1 MRVVRSSGLATLSSV
16 SFIALA
22 FGLGSP
28 ALAQTAPD
36 EPPAPSGAAGDAPNP
51 ECLNMPEGDARDRC
65 ISGEVELESG
75 QAVQQD
81 DSIVVT
87 GTRIKRPNLESP
99 VPVTSVSAEDLTSQG
114 DVNVGD
120 ALNDLPSLRSTF
132 SQANSTRFIGTT
144 GLNILDLRGLGTSR
158 TLVLVNGRRHIT
170 ASPGDYLVDVNTI
183 PTDLLERVDI
193 VTGGNSAVYGSDA
206 VAGVVN
212 FVTKRDFEGL
222 RLRGQAGVSS
232 RGDRPI
238 QFATLTAGKNFFDN
252 RANVAANLEY
262 AHASALYFRQRDELT
277 GASSGR
283 CQFNNADSTV
293 GEPQSGDNV
302 PDLQFFCGVI
312 NAGISDTGNVS
323 ALNPFVFID
332 GRPTVIPCNDPRVG
346 PAGPFAALGAQRC
359 LNPGTPQ
366 GALRFLNFN
375 ADGTLCEVRPAMD
388 FRPFGS
394 GNYIHDPNAA
404 CQARGSTLRR
414 TGQLAPELDRY
425 TANILAHFEVTEAF
439 QPFFEGKF
447 VHIKSLQEFQP
458 TFNAFTPMGLMR
470 CNNPFLDAQDV
481 AVLQT
486 IGRCPTPTSVFFL
499 NRFNVDLG
507 GRQERTKRDTYRV
520 VGGARGTFND
530 DWNYEVALNYGHF
543 KQRGRH
549 HNDIQL
555 FDLEG
560 NPAGYLL
567 AVNAVRDANGN
578 IVCAVNADADPTNDV
593 PACVPFNPF
602 GESQFNPASED
613 FFEVTSRLDQKASQ
627 TNAVAFVSGDT
638 SEMFELPGGAPRFVV
653 GAEWRKETAH
663 IEADPLSAAD
673 ATFFN
678 AFQEFDPPAMKVA
691 ELFGELEIPILRD
704 RTLFEELTVAAAGR
718 WSDYNKGAGTANRT
732 FAYNINGV
740 WSPVRDARLRAN
752 YSKSVRVPTLSDLFT
767 PETVNFGFVSDPCDA
782 AFINAGPNRARN
794 CAALGVP
801 AGFVNTVAR
810 TRTIQFISRGNPDLE
825 EETGKSLTIG
835 GVVTPRWV
843 PGLSLSVDYYK
854 IKVENLI
861 STLSAQQ
868 ILNTCVDLPDINNQ
882 FCSFIFPRQAD
893 DPTTPDVNEA
903 GLLAE
908 PGLFSQGANFAR
920 QEASGIDFEAV
931 YRRNFANGHRL
942 NLRGIATRVLK
953 RDNYVSP
960 TDPNFRDQQ
969 LLELGDPRWAANA
982 VIGYGFGPID
992 LRYSLNF
999 IGKTVIGS
1007 YENYFPVQDRDPT
1020 NPDLT
1025 RERYYPGVT
1034 YHAARVGINVPE
1046 GGRNRMTFYFGMDN
1060 IFDTPP
1066 PFGLLGT
1073 SGGDPYDSIGRY
1085 VYAGATVD
1093 F

>member
-1 MRVVRSSGLATLSSV
+1 MGNMRLYK
-16 SFIALA
+16 IALSTVSLSVVA
-22 FGLGSP
+22 LMVATP
-28 ALAQTAPD
+28 AYAQDAPD
-36 EPPAPSGAAGDAPNP
+36 QPPAPSGAAGDAPDP
-51 ECLNMPEGDARDRC
+51 ECLNLPEGDARDRC

-75 QAVQQD
+75 QAVGD
-81 DSIVVT
+81 DENIVVT
-87 GTRIKRPNLESP
+87 GTRIRRPNLESP

-158 TLVLVNGRRHIT
+158 TLVLVNGRRHVT

-212 FVTKRDFEGL
+212 FVTKRDFQGI

-238 QFATLTAGKNFFDN
+238 QFITLTAGENFFND
-252 RANVAANLEY
+252 RLNVAGNLEY
-262 AHASALYFRQRDELT
+262 VHASPLFFRQRDELT
-277 GASSGR
+277 GAFSGR
-283 CQFNNADSTV
+283 CQFNNADFTV

-312 NAGISDTGNVS
+312 NAGISDGGNVS
-323 ALNPFVFID
+323 ALTPVVLIG
-332 GRPTVIPCNDPRVG
+332 GRPTALSCADPLVG
-346 PAGPFAALGAQRC
+346 PGGAFSVLGAQRC

-375 ADGTLCEVRPAMD
+375 PDGTLCEVRPAVD

-414 TGQLAPELDRY
+414 TGQLAPKLDRY
-425 TANILAHFEVTEAF
+425 TGNILAHLDVSDAF
-439 QPFFEGKF
+439 QPFVEGKF
-447 VHIKSLQEFQP
+447 VHISSLQEFQP
-458 TFNAFTPMGLMR
+458 TFNSGAAMSTFR
-470 CNNPFLDAQDV
+470 CDNPFLTAQNI
-481 AVLQT
+481 AVLQS
-486 IGRCPTPTSVFFL
+486 IGRCPTPGSTFFL

-507 GRQERTKRDTYRV
+507 GRQERTTRDTYRV
-520 VGGARGTFND
+520 VAGARGRFNG
-530 DWNYEVALNYGHF
+530 DWNYEVALNHGRF

-555 FDLEG
+555 FDVEG
-560 NPAGYLL
+560 NRAGYLL
-567 AVNAVRDANGN
+567 AIDAVRDTNGN
-578 IVCAVNADADPTNDV
+578 IVCRVNADANPTNDA
-593 PACVPFNPF
+593 PGCVPFNPF
-602 GESQFNPASED
+602 GEGRFDPASEE
-613 FFEVTSRLDQKASQ
+613 FFEVTSRLNQKASQ
-627 TNAVAFVSGDT
+627 TNAVAFVSGDL
-638 SEMFELPGGAPRFVV
+638 SQAFELPGGPPRFVV
-653 GAEWRKETAH
+653 GGEWRRETAH
-663 IEADPLSAAD
+663 IDADPLSAAD

-678 AFQEFDPPAMKVA
+678 AFQEFDPPAMKVG
-691 ELFGELEIPILRD
+691 ELFGELEVPILRD
-704 RTLFEELTVAAAGR
+704 RPLFEELTVAAAGR

-740 WSPVRDARLRAN
+740 WSPIRDARLRAN
-752 YSKSVRVPTLSDLFT
+752 YSKAVRVPTLSDLFT
-767 PETVNFGFVSDPCDA
+767 PETVNFGFVNDPCDA
-782 AFINAGPNRARN
+782 AFINAGPNRAAN

-801 AGFVNTVAR
+801 AGFTNFVAR
-810 TRTIQFISRGNPDLE
+810 RQTIQFISRGNPDLE
-825 EETGKSLTIG
+825 EETGKSLTLG
-835 GVVTPRWV
+835 GVFTPRWV
-843 PGLSLSVDYYK
+843 PGLSFSVDYYR
-854 IKVENLI
+854 IRVQNLI
-861 STLSAQQ
+861 ATLGAQA
-868 ILNTCVDLPDINNQ
+868 ILNTCVDLPDISNQ
-882 FCSFIFPRQAD
+882 FCSFVFPRQTD
-893 DPTTPDVNEA
+893 DPTTTDVNEA

-908 PGLFSQGANFAR
+908 PALFSQGANFAR
-920 QEASGIDFEAV
+920 QEATGIDFEAV

-960 TDPNFRDQQ
+960 TNPEFRDQQ
-969 LLELGDPRWAANA
+969 LGELGDPKWAANA
-982 VIGYGFGPID
+982 VIGYGFGRFD
-992 LRYSLNF
+992 LRYSLNY
-999 IGKTVIGS
+999 IGKTVIGAW
-1007 YENYFPVQDRDPT
+1007 ENYFPVQDRDPT

-1025 RERYYPGVT
+1025 RERWYPGVL
-1034 YHAARVGINVPE
+1034 YHAARFSFNVPQ
-1046 GGRNRMTFYFGMDN
+1046 GGRDQMVFYFGVDN

-1085 VYAGATVD
+1085 FYAGATID
-1093 F
+1093 L